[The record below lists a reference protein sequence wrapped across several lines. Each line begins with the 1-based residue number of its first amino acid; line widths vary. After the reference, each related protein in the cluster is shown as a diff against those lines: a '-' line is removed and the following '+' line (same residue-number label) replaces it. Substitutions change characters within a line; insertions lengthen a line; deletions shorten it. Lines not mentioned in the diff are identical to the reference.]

1 MPLGDIRNFLV
12 LDERLATAG
21 QPSAEQ
27 LREVAAAGYQAVVNL
42 GLLDPRYCLPDE
54 AGLARSL
61 GLDYTHIPVPFDAP
75 SVADFRAFVAA
86 MERLAGQRV
95 LVHCAA
101 NFRVT
106 SFVAMWGEATQQ
118 WPAARADALARTFW
132 EPNEAWQRFRD
143 ACRADRQPG
152 S

>member
-1 MPLGDIRNFLV
+1 MPLDDIKNFRV

-21 QPSAEQ
+21 QPTDDQ
-27 LREVAAAGYQAVVNL
+27 LREVAAAGYEAVINL

-61 GLDYTHIPVPFDAP
+61 GLDYTHIPVLFDAP
-75 SVADFRAFVAA
+75 TIEDFRAFVVA
-86 MERLAGQRV
+86 MERLAGRRV

-106 SFVAMWGEATQQ
+106 SFVALWGELTQG
-118 WPAARADALARTFW
+118 WDRERADALARTFW
-132 EPNEAWQRFRD
+132 EPNETWQGFLA
-143 ACRADRQPG
+143 ACRCDRQPA

>member
-1 MPLGDIRNFLV
+1 MPLDDIKNFLV
-12 LDERLATAG
+12 LDERIATAG
-21 QPSAEQ
+21 QPSEEQ
-27 LREVAAAGYQAVVNL
+27 LRELAAAGYEAVVNL

-75 SVADFRAFVAA
+75 AVDDFRAFRAT
-86 MERLAGQRV
+86 MDRLAGKRV

-106 SFVAMWGEATQQ
+106 SFVALWGEAAQG
-118 WPAARADALARTFW
+118 WPTERADALARTFW
-132 EPNEAWQRFRD
+132 EPNETWQRFLAD
-143 ACRADRQPG
+143 CRASRQPG
-152 S
+152 F